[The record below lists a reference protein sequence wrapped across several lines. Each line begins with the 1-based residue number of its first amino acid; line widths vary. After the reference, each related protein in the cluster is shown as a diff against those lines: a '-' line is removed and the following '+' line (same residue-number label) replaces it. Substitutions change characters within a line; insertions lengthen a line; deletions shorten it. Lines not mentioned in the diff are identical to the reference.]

1 MINAAPAVIS
11 QLAVPQAASLCTSV
25 LLGDE
30 YNEQITFDETSLIQG
45 F

>member
-1 MINAAPAVIS
+1 MINTAPTVIS
-11 QLAVPQAASLCTSV
+11 LLAVPQAASLCTAI